1 MRFTIRC
8 TTVGLKQLDVLLCSR
23 RVKGHC
29 ARTLAPAWSSMHQ
42 EAVVKIAAPLTKD
55 PNVHRTKESTESANG
70 RRAQRGEAEAK
81 VVGGELSSP
90 SLCTLIVGA
99 VVSLSRMRFAT
110 HTRVLDSATTAPNV
124 APSRKRRGR
133 KQIQHSTLLLT
144 RADLLMEGFAS
155 PRLTARP

>member
-8 TTVGLKQLDVLLCSR
+8 TTDGLKQLEDLLCSR
-23 RVKGHC
+23 RVKGDC

-70 RRAQRGEAEAK
+70 RRAQRGEVEAK
-81 VVGGELSSP
+81 VIGGELSSP
-90 SLCTLIVGA
+90 SLCTLIVCA

-110 HTRVLDSATTAPNV
+110 HTRVLDRATTAP
-124 APSRKRRGR
+124 K
-133 KQIQHSTLLLT
+133 TLL
-144 RADLLMEGFAS
+144 RQESEGEES
-155 PRLTARP
+155 KCNTQLYS